1 MTESDIHG
9 MVGAW
14 LWRPTLSR
22 RIALAMALS
31 LLAIQAQ
38 AFLQI
43 RLLSNPEFR
52 MVGTRWLAEA
62 TQSAAR
68 AAFSVPQE
76 QRKELLQS
84 RTAGSSLRF
93 DWSATRQPADSD
105 DSGSLLAARLAAT
118 LRDVLGDAARVIH
131 IQAATV
137 ALRFPLNTVRV
148 TASPDDI
155 KGPLDRAP
163 VRLGEPDVLIPA
175 GMRISVQGQDGT
187 WVMVEPIGFNDNA
200 VGAGLPYLPLLAGG
214 LIIVLFSMLTAR
226 RIVAPLDRLVI
237 AAEQIGT
244 AREPVRVETAGL
256 HEFASVA
263 RAFEDMQH
271 KLLRFVEDRTRIL
284 AAISHD
290 LRSSLTRLRLA
301 AEQCAGE
308 DERMGLSIE
317 IDDMQSMVESTLAFA
332 SGEAQL
338 VPNRPTDIAAM
349 LISMIDEATDAGKP
363 CTYRGPDHIET
374 MGHPVSLK
382 RAFWNVIDNAL
393 KYGMT
398 ARVTLDFD
406 DTAVT
411 VMVDDDG
418 PGIPEASRKDVFA
431 PFRRLDPAR
440 GQQTPGVGL
449 GLTIVHDVI
458 QSHGGTISLAVRQ
471 GGGLRV
477 TIQLPR
483 R

>member
-1 MTESDIHG
+1 MTETNAKG
-9 MVGAW
+9 MIGAW

-22 RIALAMALS
+22 RIALAMVVS
-31 LLAIQAQ
+31 LVAVQAQ

-62 TQSAAR
+62 TQSAAH
-68 AAFSVPQE
+68 AAFGVPQE
-76 QRKELLQS
+76 QRKALLLS
-84 RTAGSSLRF
+84 RAAGSSLRF
-93 DWSATRQPADSD
+93 SWSATRQPGEPD
-105 DSGSLLAARLAAT
+105 DSGSLLAAQLAAT
-118 LRDVLGDAARVIH
+118 LRDVFGDAAKIIH

-148 TASPDDI
+148 TVAPGDT
-155 KGPLDRAP
+155 KGPLGRGP
-163 VRLGEPDVLIPA
+163 VRPGEPDVLIPA
-175 GMRISVQGQDGT
+175 GMRISVQGQDDS
-187 WVMVEPIGFNDNA
+187 WVVVEPIGFNDSA
-200 VGAGLPYLPLLAGG
+200 IGASLPYLPLLAGG

-226 RIVAPLDRLVI
+226 RIMAPLDRLVI
-237 AAEQIGT
+237 AAERIGT
-244 AREPVRVETAGL
+244 AREPVRVETVGL

-263 RAFEDMQH
+263 RAFEDMQQR
-271 KLLRFVEDRTRIL
+271 LLRFVEDRTRIL

-290 LRSSLTRLRLA
+290 LRSSLTRLRLT

-308 DERMGLSIE
+308 AERAALSIE

-338 VPNRPTDIAAM
+338 APNRPTDIAAM
-349 LISMIDEATDAGKP
+349 LISLVDEATDAGKP
-363 CTYRGPDHIET
+363 CTYQGPDHIET

-393 KYGMT
+393 KYGTT
-398 ARVTLDFD
+398 ARVGLDFD
-406 DTAVT
+406 DTAIT
-411 VMVDDDG
+411 VIVDDDG
-418 PGIPEASRKDVFA
+418 PGIPEASRNEVFV

-440 GQQTPGVGL
+440 GHQTPGVGL
-449 GLTIVHDVI
+449 GLTIVRDVI
-458 QSHGGTISLAVRQ
+458 QSHGGTISLNARQ

-477 TIQLPR
+477 TMQFPR